1 MDKFSLNILLIK
13 NLINLM
19 GGICTSVNKKN
30 KVVVSRKASQKNE
43 NENSINANNNN
54 SIIKHEEEKDNK
66 NEQKPQNS
74 NRSSEMISDEDD
86 ESRNDKKKNMPE
98 NEKDNFSNPDIIISY
113 LNNGKTVFQEVFKT
127 NDNISSLFDILL
139 VKKSKY
145 AQYDLITN
153 EELSLSSK
161 LNEKIGT
168 IFPDT
173 ENAEVKMVY
182 MGLDLSDDMKAFYE
196 NYNTAI
202 GIPLFSSN
210 QNISLLIFY
219 KQSKN
224 FTNKVIAN
232 NKLSKFN
239 ILSSICNG
247 KSVLYL
253 SGGENHNKSKF
264 TNIFASIDLLNTESI
279 NELPKLNVARSRH
292 SMIFIPKK
300 YIFIVGGG
308 TNEVEL
314 YNIEKN
320 SIEIDNKT
328 NEIRNEC
335 TLFIMNNT
343 TLYAFCGVSPD
354 GSFLST
360 VERCN
365 LKQKDRL
372 WSYVNYT
379 TADNT
384 LFEECFYVG
393 SFFSETSLILFSA
406 SEDENNE
413 FSNILFDLEDEEN
426 PTLNYYESGGR
437 IKDVIPEKVFHSIDQ
452 NTSIAI
458 PLIKNTCKYYKIND
472 DLKLNIEYCPEVLKT
487 NM

>member
-1 MDKFSLNILLIK
+1 
-13 NLINLM
+13 M
-19 GGICTSVNKKN
+19 GGICTSLNKKKEIRAN
-30 KVVVSRKASQKNE
+30 RRNSQRTE
-43 NENSINANNNN
+43 NENNSNANNNN
-54 SIIKHEEEKDNK
+54 SNIKYEDEKDNK
-66 NEQKPQNS
+66 KEQKNS
-74 NRSSEMISDEDD
+74 NTNRSNSNMISDDEDETKD
-86 ESRNDKKKNMPE
+86 NKKNKKPE
-98 NEKDNFSNPDIIISY
+98 NDNTYLSNPDIIISY

-139 VKKSKY
+139 MKKSQY
-145 AQYDLITN
+145 AQYDLIAN

-168 IFPDT
+168 IFPNT
-173 ENAEVKMVY
+173 ENAEVRMVY
-182 MGLDLSDDMKAFYE
+182 MGLDLSDDMKTFYE
-196 NYNTAI
+196 NHNRAI
-202 GIPLFSSN
+202 GIPLFN
-210 QNISLLIFY
+210 VKEGIDLLIFH

-224 FTNKVIAN
+224 FTTEIIEN

-239 ILSSICNG
+239 NLSSICNG

-253 SGGENHNKSKF
+253 SGGDNHKKSKSTDLF
-264 TNIFASIDLLNTESI
+264 TSIDLLNVKSI
-279 NELPKLNVARSRH
+279 NELPKLNIARSRH

-300 YIFIVGGG
+300 YIFIIGGG

-314 YNIEKN
+314 YDIEKN
-320 SIEIDNKT
+320 SIEMDSKM
-328 NEIRNEC
+328 NETRNEC

-406 SEDENNE
+406 SENEKNE
-413 FSNILFDLEDEEN
+413 FSTILFDLEDEEN
-426 PTLNYYESGGR
+426 PTLNYYESGGK
-437 IKDVIPEKVFHSIDQ
+437 IIDVIPEKVFHPIDQ
-452 NTSIAI
+452 STSIMI
-458 PLIKNTCKYYKIND
+458 PLIKNVCKFYKIND
-472 DLKLNIEYCPEVLKT
+472 DLKLNSEFCPDVLNT

>member
-1 MDKFSLNILLIK
+1 
-13 NLINLM
+13 M
-19 GGICTSVNKKN
+19 GSICTSVNKKDKKSTIVAN
-30 KVVVSRKASQKNE
+30 RKDSERIENDNSIKADNTNPIKNTEDKKNE
-43 NENSINANNNN
+43 PNNTSRSKQSDMISENDDENSGNREI
-54 SIIKHEEEKDNK
+54 SKPKK
-66 NEQKPQNS
+66 EQN
-74 NRSSEMISDEDD
+74 
-86 ESRNDKKKNMPE
+86 
-98 NEKDNFSNPDIIISY
+98 NFSNPDIIISY
-113 LNNGKTVFQEVFKT
+113 LDNGKTEFNEIFKT

-139 VKKSKY
+139 EKKSKY

-161 LNEKIGT
+161 LNEKIGN
-168 IFPDT
+168 IFPNT
-173 ENAEVKMVY
+173 ENAEVKMIY
-182 MGLDLSDDMKAFYE
+182 IGLDLSDDMKTFYE
-196 NYNTAI
+196 NHNTAI
-202 GIPLFSSN
+202 GIPLFN
-210 QNISLLIFY
+210 TKEGIDLLIFH
-219 KQSKN
+219 KQNKN
-224 FTNKVIAN
+224 FTKEEIKNH
-232 NKLSKFN
+232 KLSKFN
-239 ILSSICNG
+239 NLSSICNG

-253 SGGENHNKSKF
+253 SGGDNHNKSKS
-264 TNIFASIDLLNTESI
+264 IDLFASIDLLNIKSI
-279 NELPKLNVARSRH
+279 NELPKLNIARSRH

-320 SIEIDNKT
+320 SIEIDSKM
-328 NEIRNEC
+328 NETRNEC

-360 VERCN
+360 VERCI

-413 FSNILFDLEDEEN
+413 FSSILFDLEYEDN

-437 IKDVIPEKVFHSIDQ
+437 ITDAIPEKVFHPIDQ
-452 NTSIAI
+452 NTSIMF
-458 PLIKNTCKYYKIND
+458 PFIKNVCKLYKIND
-472 DLKLNIEYCPEVLKT
+472 DLKLNSEFYPEVLKT

>member
-1 MDKFSLNILLIK
+1 
-13 NLINLM
+13 M
-19 GGICTSVNKKN
+19 GSICTSVNKKDKEKKQIIEINRRDSQKTEHEKNSNTGNEDGKDKTN
-30 KVVVSRKASQKNE
+30 KVKNTDRSE
-43 NENSINANNNN
+43 DSD
-54 SIIKHEEEKDNK
+54 II
-66 NEQKPQNS
+66 S
-74 NRSSEMISDEDD
+74 GDD
-86 ESRNDKKKNMPE
+86 ERSIKKKE
-98 NEKDNFSNPDIIISY
+98 SANEKKKFSNPDIIISY
-113 LNNGKTVFQEVFKT
+113 LNNGKTEFQEVFKT

-139 VKKSKY
+139 MKKSKY
-145 AQYDLITN
+145 AQYDLIAN

-161 LNEKIGT
+161 LNEKIGI
-168 IFPDT
+168 IFPNT
-173 ENAEVKMVY
+173 ENVEVKMIY
-182 MGLDLSDDMKAFYE
+182 IGLDLSDDMRTYYE
-196 NYNTAI
+196 NHNLAI
-202 GIPLFSSN
+202 GMPLFNTKESFD
-210 QNISLLIFY
+210 LLIFH
-219 KQSKN
+219 KETKN
-224 FTNKVIAN
+224 FTTEVIKN
-232 NKLSKFN
+232 NKLLKFN
-239 ILSSICNG
+239 NLSSICNG
-247 KSVLYL
+247 KSVLYI
-253 SGGENHNKSKF
+253 SGGDSHNKSKP
-264 TNIFASIDLLNTESI
+264 IDLFISINLLNIKSI
-279 NELPKLNVARSRH
+279 NELPKLNIARARH

-320 SIEIDNKT
+320 SIEIDSKM
-328 NEIRNEC
+328 NETRNEC

-406 SEDENNE
+406 SEDEKNE
-413 FSNILFDLEDEEN
+413 FSSILFDIEYEDN
-426 PTLNYYESGGR
+426 PTINYYESGGR
-437 IKDVIPEKVFHSIDQ
+437 ITDTIPEKVFHPIDQ
-452 NTSIAI
+452 NTSIMI
-458 PLIKNTCKYYKIND
+458 PCVKNVCKLYRIND
-472 DLKLNIEYCPEVLKT
+472 DLKLNSEFCPDVLKT

>member
-1 MDKFSLNILLIK
+1 
-13 NLINLM
+13 M

-30 KVVVSRKASQKNE
+30 KVVEVNRKSSQKSE
-43 NENSINANNNN
+43 KENSINANTNN
-54 SIIKHEEEKDNK
+54 SVIKNEDEKDNK
-66 NEQKPQNS
+66 NEKKNNDT
-74 NRSSEMISDEDD
+74 NRSKDSEMISEDE
-86 ESRNDKKKNMPE
+86 EENIKN
-98 NEKDNFSNPDIIISY
+98 KNPDIIISY
-113 LNNGKTVFQEVFKT
+113 LINEKTAFQEVFKT

-145 AQYDLITN
+145 AQYDLIAN

-168 IFPDT
+168 IFPNT

-196 NYNTAI
+196 NHNEAI
-202 GIPLFSSN
+202 GMPLFNSN
-210 QNISLLIFY
+210 EVLIFH

-224 FTNKVIAN
+224 FTTEVIKN

-239 ILSSICNG
+239 NSSSICNG

-253 SGGENHNKSKF
+253 SGGENHNKSKS
-264 TNIFASIDLLNTESI
+264 TNLFISIDLLNTQSI
-279 NELPKLNVARSRH
+279 NELPKLSVARSRH

-320 SIEIDNKT
+320 SIEIDNKM

-354 GSFLST
+354 WSFLST
-360 VERCN
+360 VEKCN
-365 LKQKDRL
+365 LKGKDRL

-384 LFEECFYVG
+384 LFEDCFYVG

-452 NTSIAI
+452 NTSIVI
-458 PLIKNTCKYYKIND
+458 PLIKNACKYYKIND
-472 DLKLNIEYCPEVLKT
+472 DLKLNSEICPDVLK
-487 NM
+487 NIV

>member
-1 MDKFSLNILLIK
+1 
-13 NLINLM
+13 M
-19 GGICTSVNKKN
+19 GSICTSVNKKEKKDIIRSN
-30 KVVVSRKASQKNE
+30 SRNSQRKE
-43 NENSINANNNN
+43 NENSSIANNNN
-54 SIIKHEEEKDNK
+54 SIIKHEDEKDNK
-66 NEQKPQNS
+66 KEQKNS
-74 NRSSEMISDEDD
+74 NTNRSKDSEMISSDEE
-86 ESRNDKKKNMPE
+86 ESKANKKNNKPE
-98 NEKDNFSNPDIIISY
+98 NDENYFSNPDIIISY

-127 NDNISSLFDILL
+127 NDNISNLFDILL
-139 VKKSKY
+139 MKKSQY
-145 AQYDLITN
+145 AQYDLIAN

-168 IFPDT
+168 IFPNT
-173 ENAEVKMVY
+173 ENAEVRMVY
-182 MGLDLSDDMKAFYE
+182 MGLDLSDDMKTFYE
-196 NYNTAI
+196 NHNRAI
-202 GIPLFSSN
+202 GIPLFN
-210 QNISLLIFY
+210 VKEGIDLLIFH

-224 FTNKVIAN
+224 FTTEVIEN

-239 ILSSICNG
+239 NLSSICNG

-253 SGGENHNKSKF
+253 SGGDNHKKSKSTDLF
-264 TNIFASIDLLNTESI
+264 ISIDLLNIKSI
-279 NELPKLNVARSRH
+279 NELPKLNIARSRH

-300 YIFIVGGG
+300 YIFIIGGG

-314 YNIEKN
+314 YDIEKN
-320 SIEIDNKT
+320 TIEIDSKM
-328 NEIRNEC
+328 NETRNEC
-335 TLFIMNNT
+335 TLFIMNNC

-406 SEDENNE
+406 SENEKNE
-413 FSNILFDLEDEEN
+413 FSTILFDLEDEEN
-426 PTLNYYESGGR
+426 PTLNYYESGGK
-437 IKDVIPEKVFHSIDQ
+437 ITDAIPEKVFHPIDQ
-452 NTSIAI
+452 STSIMI
-458 PLIKNTCKYYKIND
+458 PLIKNVCKFYKIND
-472 DLKLNIEYCPEVLKT
+472 DLKLNSEFCPDVLNT

>member
-1 MDKFSLNILLIK
+1 
-13 NLINLM
+13 M

-30 KVVVSRKASQKNE
+30 KVVEVNRKSSQKSE
-43 NENSINANNNN
+43 KENSINANTHN
-54 SIIKHEEEKDNK
+54 SVIKNEDEKDNK
-66 NEQKPQNS
+66 NEKKNNDT
-74 NRSSEMISDEDD
+74 NRSKDSEMISEDE
-86 ESRNDKKKNMPE
+86 EENIKN
-98 NEKDNFSNPDIIISY
+98 KNPDIIISY
-113 LNNGKTVFQEVFKT
+113 FINDKTAFQEVFKT

-196 NYNTAI
+196 NHNAAI
-202 GIPLFSSN
+202 GMPLFNSN
-210 QNISLLIFY
+210 EVLIFH

-224 FTNKVIAN
+224 FTTEVIKN

-239 ILSSICNG
+239 NSSSICNG
-247 KSVLYL
+247 KSILYL
-253 SGGENHNKSKF
+253 SGGENHNKSKS
-264 TNIFASIDLLNTESI
+264 TNLFISIDLLNTEYISD
-279 NELPKLNVARSRH
+279 LPKLNLARSHH

-320 SIEIDNKT
+320 SIEIDNKM

-343 TLYAFCGVSPD
+343 ILYAFCGVSPD

-365 LKQKDRL
+365 LKGKDRL

-384 LFEECFYVG
+384 LFEDCFYVG
-393 SFFSETSLILFSA
+393 SVFSETSLILFSA

-437 IKDVIPEKVFHSIDQ
+437 IKDIIPEKVFHPIDQ
-452 NTSIAI
+452 NTSIVI
-458 PLIKNTCKYYKIND
+458 PLIKNACKYYKIND
-472 DLKLNIEYCPEVLKT
+472 DLKLNSEICPDVLK
-487 NM
+487 NIV

>member
-1 MDKFSLNILLIK
+1 MDFFCFNIFLTI

-19 GGICTSVNKKN
+19 GGICTNVDKTRKNSKIKPIIPEPHPIEPNKP
-30 KVVVSRKASQKNE
+30 
-43 NENSINANNNN
+43 I
-54 SIIKHEEEKDNK
+54 
-66 NEQKPQNS
+66 
-74 NRSSEMISDEDD
+74 
-86 ESRNDKKKNMPE
+86 
-98 NEKDNFSNPDIIISY
+98 NFSNPDIIINY
-113 LNNGKTVFQEVFKT
+113 LNNGKTEFQEVFKT
-127 NDNISSLFDILL
+127 NDNISNLFDILL
-139 VKKSKY
+139 MKKSKY

-168 IFPDT
+168 IFPNT
-173 ENAEVKMVY
+173 ENAEVKMIY
-182 MGLDLSDDMKAFYE
+182 IGLDLSNDMKTFYE
-196 NYNTAI
+196 NHNSAI
-202 GIPLFSSN
+202 GIPLFKRKESFD
-210 QNISLLIFY
+210 LLIFH
-219 KQSKN
+219 KESKN
-224 FTNKVIAN
+224 FTTEVIEN

-239 ILSSICNG
+239 NLSSICNG
-247 KSVLYL
+247 KSILYI
-253 SGGENHNKSKF
+253 SGGDNHNKSNLIDLF
-264 TNIFASIDLLNTESI
+264 ISIDLLNIKSI
-279 NELPKLNVARSRH
+279 NELPKLNIARAHH

-320 SIEIDNKT
+320 SIEIDSKM
-328 NEIRNEC
+328 NETRNEC

-372 WSYVNYT
+372 WSLVNYT

-393 SFFSETSLILFSA
+393 SFYSETSLILFSA
-406 SEDENNE
+406 SEDEKNE
-413 FSNILFDLEDEEN
+413 FSSILFDVEDEEN

-437 IKDVIPEKVFHSIDQ
+437 ITDNIPEKVFHPIDQ
-452 NTSIAI
+452 NTSIMI
-458 PLIKNTCKYYKIND
+458 PFIKNVCKLFKSMMI
-472 DLKLNIEYCPEVLKT
+472 
-487 NM
+487 

>member
-1 MDKFSLNILLIK
+1 
-13 NLINLM
+13 M
-19 GGICTSVNKKN
+19 GSICTSVNKKDKKSTIVAN
-30 KVVVSRKASQKNE
+30 RKDSERIENDNSIKADNTNPIKNTEDKKNE
-43 NENSINANNNN
+43 PNNT
-54 SIIKHEEEKDNK
+54 S
-66 NEQKPQNS
+66 
-74 NRSSEMISDEDD
+74 RSKQSEMISENDD
-86 ESRNDKKKNMPE
+86 ENSGNREISKPKKEQN
-98 NEKDNFSNPDIIISY
+98 NFSNPDIIISY
-113 LNNGKTVFQEVFKT
+113 LDNGKTEFNEIFKT

-139 VKKSKY
+139 EKKSKY

-161 LNEKIGT
+161 LNEKIGN
-168 IFPDT
+168 IFPNT
-173 ENAEVKMVY
+173 ENAEVKMIY
-182 MGLDLSDDMKAFYE
+182 IGLDLSDDMKTFYE
-196 NYNTAI
+196 NHNTAI
-202 GIPLFSSN
+202 GIPLFN
-210 QNISLLIFY
+210 TKEGIDLLIFH
-219 KQSKN
+219 KQNKN
-224 FTNKVIAN
+224 FTKEEIKNH
-232 NKLSKFN
+232 KLSKFN
-239 ILSSICNG
+239 NLSSICNG

-253 SGGENHNKSKF
+253 SGGDNHNKSKS
-264 TNIFASIDLLNTESI
+264 IDLFASIDLLNIKSI
-279 NELPKLNVARSRH
+279 NELPKLNIARSRH

-320 SIEIDNKT
+320 SIEIDSKM
-328 NEIRNEC
+328 NETRNQC

-413 FSNILFDLEDEEN
+413 FSSILFDLEYEDN
-426 PTLNYYESGGR
+426 PTLNYYESGGK
-437 IKDVIPEKVFHSIDQ
+437 ITDVIPEKVFHPIDQ
-452 NTSIAI
+452 NTSIMI
-458 PLIKNTCKYYKIND
+458 PLIKNVCKFYKIND
-472 DLKLNIEYCPEVLKT
+472 DLKLNSEFYPEVLKT

>member
-1 MDKFSLNILLIK
+1 
-13 NLINLM
+13 M
-19 GGICTSVNKKN
+19 GGICTSVNKK
-30 KVVVSRKASQKNE
+30 KQIIEAKRRTSQKSEIEDNK
-43 NENSINANNNN
+43 NANTNN
-54 SIIKHEEEKDNK
+54 SIIKKKDEKENK
-66 NEQKPQNS
+66 NEQKHNNT
-74 NRSSEMISDEDD
+74 NRSKESDMISDEDD
-86 ESRNDKKKNMPE
+86 ESGDNRKKNKKE
-98 NEKDNFSNPDIIISY
+98 NGKDIINFSNPDIMISY
-113 LNNGKTVFQEVFKT
+113 LNNGKTEFQEVFKT
-127 NDNISSLFDILL
+127 NENISSLFDMLL
-139 VKKSKY
+139 MKKSKY

-168 IFPDT
+168 IFPNT

-182 MGLDLSDDMKAFYE
+182 MGLDLSDDTKAFYE
-196 NYNTAI
+196 KYNREI
-202 GIPLFSSN
+202 GIPLFNLSEGFN
-210 QNISLLIFY
+210 LLIFH

-224 FTNKVIAN
+224 FTTEVLNN

-239 ILSSICNG
+239 NLSSICNG

-253 SGGENHNKSKF
+253 SGGENHNKSKSIDLF
-264 TNIFASIDLLNTESI
+264 ISIDLLNPKSI
-279 NELPKLNVARSRH
+279 NELPKLSIARSRH
-292 SMIFIPKK
+292 SMIFIPKR

-320 SIEIDNKT
+320 SIVIDSKM

-365 LKQKDRL
+365 LKQKDRT

-393 SFFSETSLILFSA
+393 SFFSETSLLLFSA
-406 SEDENNE
+406 SEDEKNE

-437 IKDVIPEKVFHSIDQ
+437 IIDTIPEKVFHPIDQ
-452 NTSIAI
+452 STSIMI
-458 PLIKNTCKYYKIND
+458 PLIKNVCKYYKIND
-472 DLKLNIEYCPEVLKT
+472 DLKLKSEFCPDILKT
-487 NM
+487 IM

>member
-1 MDKFSLNILLIK
+1 
-13 NLINLM
+13 M
-19 GGICTSVNKKN
+19 GGICTSVNKK
-30 KVVVSRKASQKNE
+30 KEVIEAKRKNSQK
-43 NENSINANNNN
+43 SINTDNNN
-54 SIIKHEEEKDNK
+54 SIDRHEDGKDNK
-66 NEQKPQNS
+66 NEEKNINS
-74 NRSSEMISDEDD
+74 NRSKDSDMISDDED
-86 ESRNDKKKNMPE
+86 ENRGNKKNNKPENDKN
-98 NEKDNFSNPDIIISY
+98 NFSNPDILISY
-113 LNNGKTVFQEVFKT
+113 LDNGKTEFQEVFKA
-127 NDNISSLFDILL
+127 NENISSLFDILL
-139 VKKSKY
+139 EKKSKY
-145 AQYDLITN
+145 AQYDLIAN

-168 IFPDT
+168 IFPNT
-173 ENAEVKMVY
+173 ENVDVKMIY
-182 MGLDLSDDMKAFYE
+182 IGLDLSDDVKTFYE
-196 NYNTAI
+196 NHNAAI
-202 GIPLFSSN
+202 GIPLFNSKEGFD
-210 QNISLLIFY
+210 LLIFH

-224 FTNKVIAN
+224 FTTEVIKN

-239 ILSSICNG
+239 NLSSICNG
-247 KSVLYL
+247 KSILYL
-253 SGGENHNKSKF
+253 SGGENHNKSKPIDLF
-264 TNIFASIDLLNTESI
+264 ISIDLLNIKSI
-279 NELPKLNVARSRH
+279 NELPKLNIARAHH

-320 SIEIDNKT
+320 SIEIDSKM
-328 NEIRNEC
+328 NETRNEC

-372 WSYVNYT
+372 WSLVNYT

-406 SEDENNE
+406 SEDEKNE
-413 FSNILFDLEDEEN
+413 FSSILFDVEDEEN

-437 IKDVIPEKVFHSIDQ
+437 IIDNIPEKVFHPIDQ
-452 NTSIAI
+452 NISIVI
-458 PLIKNTCKYYKIND
+458 PLNKNVCKLYKIND
-472 DLKLNIEYCPEVLKT
+472 DLKLNSEFFPDVLKT
-487 NM
+487 NI

>member
-1 MDKFSLNILLIK
+1 
-13 NLINLM
+13 M

-30 KVVVSRKASQKNE
+30 KVIEAKRENSQK
-43 NENSINANNNN
+43 SINTDNNN
-54 SIIKHEEEKDNK
+54 SIDRHEDGKDNK
-66 NEQKPQNS
+66 NEEKNINS
-74 NRSSEMISDEDD
+74 NRSKDSDMISDDED
-86 ESRNDKKKNMPE
+86 ENRGNKKNNKPENDKN
-98 NEKDNFSNPDIIISY
+98 NFSNPDILISY
-113 LNNGKTVFQEVFKT
+113 LDNGKTEFQEVFKT

-139 VKKSKY
+139 EKKSKY
-145 AQYDLITN
+145 AQYDLIAN

-168 IFPDT
+168 IFPNT
-173 ENAEVKMVY
+173 ENVDVKMIY
-182 MGLDLSDDMKAFYE
+182 IGLDLSDDVKTFYE
-196 NYNTAI
+196 NHNAAI
-202 GIPLFSSN
+202 GIPLFNSKEGFD
-210 QNISLLIFY
+210 LLIFH

-224 FTNKVIAN
+224 FTTEVIKN

-239 ILSSICNG
+239 NLSSICNG
-247 KSVLYL
+247 KNILYL
-253 SGGENHNKSKF
+253 SGGDNHNKSKPIDLF
-264 TNIFASIDLLNTESI
+264 ISIDLLNIKSI
-279 NELPKLNVARSRH
+279 NELPKLNIARAHH

-320 SIEIDNKT
+320 SIEIDSKM
-328 NEIRNEC
+328 NETRNEC

-372 WSYVNYT
+372 WSLVNYT

-406 SEDENNE
+406 SEDEKNE
-413 FSNILFDLEDEEN
+413 FSSILFDVEDEEN

-437 IKDVIPEKVFHSIDQ
+437 IIDNIPEKVFHPIDQ
-452 NTSIAI
+452 NTSIVI
-458 PLIKNTCKYYKIND
+458 PLIKNVCKLYKIND
-472 DLKLNIEYCPEVLKT
+472 DLKLNSEFFPDVLKT
-487 NM
+487 NI